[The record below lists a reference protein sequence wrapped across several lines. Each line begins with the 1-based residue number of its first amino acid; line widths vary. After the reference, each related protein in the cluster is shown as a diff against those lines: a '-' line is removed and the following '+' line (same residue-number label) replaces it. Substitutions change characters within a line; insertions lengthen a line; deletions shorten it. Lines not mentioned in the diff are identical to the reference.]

1 MEGKHREEEMGFI
14 QGSRREGKNEAQS
27 QGLGRGGVESLQK
40 FSFDHFY
47 LLSEV
52 GREVNS

>member
-1 MEGKHREEEMGFI
+1 MGFI
-14 QGSRREGKNEAQS
+14 QGSKREGKNEGQT
-27 QGLGRGGVESLQK
+27 QGLGRGGIESLQK

-52 GREVNS
+52 GSEVKS

>member
-1 MEGKHREEEMGFI
+1 MGFI
-14 QGSRREGKNEAQS
+14 QGSKREGKNEAQT

-40 FSFDHFY
+40 FSFDQFY

-52 GREVNS
+52 GSEVKS